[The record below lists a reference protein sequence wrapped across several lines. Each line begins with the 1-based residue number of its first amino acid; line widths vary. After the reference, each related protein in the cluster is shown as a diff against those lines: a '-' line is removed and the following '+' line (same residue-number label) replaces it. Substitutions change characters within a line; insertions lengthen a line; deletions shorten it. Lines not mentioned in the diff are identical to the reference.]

1 MSDLE
6 APETHDSLEGITP
19 PVMTLRVEGH
29 LEERKFLANA
39 VREKQLHHGLIFEG
53 ERGVGKATIA
63 FHLANLLLTG
73 DGGSVGHDL
82 PSPDVNASGFRQIV
96 QGSHPGLLYLSRP
109 RNEQKTGYKSAITID
124 EIRRVQRFFSM
135 TAAQNDAYRV
145 VVIDPVNDLNRN
157 AANALLKL
165 LEEPPARAVFILI
178 AHGTGGLLPTIRSRC
193 QILKFAPLSDVD
205 VGTIVRRQLGNV
217 ENAQADRTAALGGGS
232 ARRALVFARF
242 GGLELMEALRTYLD
256 TPLPDPRKGHK
267 LAEIAA
273 TRGSDIHRDILR
285 ELLLERLHAE
295 AMSAARRGN
304 LPAAEAVAGADIAF
318 QERMRLADA
327 FNLDRKQEFLTLL
340 SDIHDIL
347 RSARAA

>member
-1 MSDLE
+1 MSHPV
-6 APETHDSLEGITP
+6 APETHDTLEGIIP

-29 LEERKFLANA
+29 LEERKFLTDA
-39 VREKQLHHGLIFEG
+39 VRENKLHHGLIFEG
-53 ERGVGKATIA
+53 ERGIGKATVA
-63 FHLANLLLTG
+63 FHLANLLLAG
-73 DGGSVGHDL
+73 DNGSVDHDL
-82 PSPDVNASGFRQIV
+82 PPPDVDASGFRQIV

-109 RNEQKTGYKSAITID
+109 QNEQKTGYKSAITID

-135 TAAQNDAYRV
+135 TAARHDAYRV

-165 LEEPPARAVFILI
+165 LEEPPARAVFVLI

-193 QILKFAPLSDVD
+193 QILKFAPLSDAD
-205 VGTIVRRQLGNV
+205 VGTIVRRQLGDV
-217 ENAQADRTAALGGGS
+217 EDAQVDRIAALGGGS

-242 GGLELMEALRTYLD
+242 GGLELMEALEEYLD
-256 TPLPDPRKGHK
+256 TPLPETRKGHK

-285 ELLLERLHAE
+285 ELLLERLHDE
-295 AMSAARRGN
+295 AMRAARRGD
-304 LPAAEAVAGADIAF
+304 LPAAEAIAAADIAV
-318 QERMRLADA
+318 QGRMRLADA

-340 SDIHDIL
+340 SDIHDTL
-347 RSARAA
+347 RGARAA